1 MAGKLFV
8 YCAALALCTTAFA
21 QTAKTTEQ
29 TNGKAAREAGSGLA
43 TGKTHVHGDPHVD
56 EKDGVKS
63 PRDAASGQA
72 SGKRQHGVVS
82 PRDPQTGQPTGQRA
96 TNPVYESSGQ
106 SGANPLYEQKAA
118 REAGN
123 GMATGKRQHKP
134 AMSGAQSNPLYE
146 EQSEAAVVKT
156 KTKSNQSN
164 DRLVNAGPKD
174 GWPNQAA
181 GSGVS
186 VAAGD
191 VDGDGAAER
200 KATKSRSN
208 IQNNRTAAPT
218 ASGEPANLPKKAD

>member
-29 TNGKAAREAGSGLA
+29 TKGTAAREAGSGLA

-56 EKDGVKS
+56 EKDGVKA

-82 PRDPQTGQPTGQRA
+82 PRDPQTGQATGQRA
-96 TNPVYESSGQ
+96 NNPVHESSGQ
-106 SGANPLYEQKAA
+106 SGTNPLYEGQQT
-118 REAGN
+118 REAGS
-123 GMATGKRQHKP
+123 GIATGKRQHKP
-134 AMSGAQSNPLYE
+134 AMSGAQSNPMYQ
-146 EQSEAAVVKT
+146 EQSEAAVIKT

-174 GWPNQAA
+174 GWPSEA

-191 VDGDGAAER
+191 VDGDGAADR